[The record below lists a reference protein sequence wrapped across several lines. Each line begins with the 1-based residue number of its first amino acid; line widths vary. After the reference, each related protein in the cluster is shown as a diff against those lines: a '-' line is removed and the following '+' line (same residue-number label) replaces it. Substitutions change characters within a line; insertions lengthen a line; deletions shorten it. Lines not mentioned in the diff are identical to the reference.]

1 MGSEKYIYI
10 LVLALIA
17 IVATIIK
24 YWKKRD
30 VEITTTPIEN
40 TSSSLVINGLSENE
54 LSVIFAIEDVL
65 IVDNNYIAMGV
76 VVKGSI
82 KVGDVLNYVDKNLN
96 LGTATIIGME
106 AFRKS
111 VEVANSG
118 ENVGMMVDSTTPL
131 DRGTY
136 LYKQN

>member
-1 MGSEKYIYI
+1 MGSEKYIFI
-10 LVLALIA
+10 LVLVLLA

-54 LSVIFAIEDVL
+54 LSVIFAIEDVF